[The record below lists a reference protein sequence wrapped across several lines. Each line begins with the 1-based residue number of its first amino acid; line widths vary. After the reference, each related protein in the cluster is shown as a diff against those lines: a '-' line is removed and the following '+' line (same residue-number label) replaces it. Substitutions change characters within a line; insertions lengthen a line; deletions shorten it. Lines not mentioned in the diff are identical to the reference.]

1 MIDRIIQW
9 SLQNR
14 FAVVAAAAALLAWG
28 IWEAV
33 RLPVDVFPELTA
45 PTVTLLAE
53 AHGMPPIEVE
63 NQIAFPIETALNGA
77 PGVRRIRSS
86 TAAGMAII
94 WIEFDWGTDIYRAR
108 QVVSERLQVVDLDL
122 PPDVEPPVMAPIS
135 SIMGEILFLA
145 IASDRH
151 DLMEMKTL
159 ADWTVRRRLLAV
171 SGVSKVSVT
180 GGDTK
185 QYQVLVDPG
194 RLAAYGLTLD
204 RVAEA
209 LEQTNENTSA
219 GFFVERGQEYLIHG
233 IGRVRRV
240 EDVAETVLELRGGQ
254 PVRIRDVAEVRL
266 GPALKRGEGS
276 HDGRPA
282 VIMGIQKQ
290 PDANTLELTRR
301 LDVVLDEIQAS
312 LPEGVEIDRHIFR
325 QADFIETAV
334 DNVMM
339 ALGEG
344 AILVVVIVFL
354 FLAGLKP
361 TGITVLAMPLSLVA
375 AVASLKAFGITINT
389 MTLGGMA
396 IAVGALVDDAIID
409 VENVVR
415 RLRENRLLPSD
426 RRRNLLAV
434 VYDASR
440 EIRKSIVYATLVI
453 VLVFLPLFFL
463 TGIEGRLMTPLGLAY
478 IVSLGASL
486 LVALT
491 VTPALCL
498 LLLPGSHA
506 VTRQTEWTVTRWLK
520 SLYRPLLAAVLPRWR
535 IVAAVSLGLVA
546 GSSVLLS
553 QAGRSFLP
561 EFNEGTLTLSAVTL
575 PGTSLEV
582 SDQLGNLVE
591 ETLLSHP
598 EVTATARRTGRAEL
612 DEHALGVNSAEID
625 VSLRW
630 GERSREEFLAALRRD
645 LSAVPGMNVV
655 IGQPI
660 SHRIDHMLSGTRAN
674 IAVKVFG
681 EDLYELRRLAEQVR
695 GRIEGIEGVVDL
707 TIEEQPDIPLLT
719 IRYDRAALA
728 GHGLTV
734 HEVSEAVEIGF
745 HGHAVSRVLEGR
757 ASFELVVRLADN
769 AFADLDSV
777 RGTRIATPSGAQVP
791 LEALAEIRLDRGPS
805 TISRENVQRK
815 TVVQCNVAGRDL
827 GGVVDEIRQ
836 RVEVGLTLPQGY
848 RIEYGGQFESAERAS
863 NTLLLLGMVVIIG
876 IFAILFV
883 ALGSTRDSLLVMV
896 NLPLA
901 LVGGVA
907 GVWLA
912 GGILSVASMIGFITL
927 FGIATRNGLMMILHI
942 HHLQDRE
949 GVTDF
954 GEAVRRGA
962 EERLAP
968 ILMTA
973 LAAGLALIPLALS
986 HGEAG
991 SEIEAPMAVVILC
1004 GLLSSTAL
1012 NMFVVPSLYRR
1023 FGSQRIGGINGD

>member
-1 MIDRIIQW
+1 MIDRIIHW

-14 FAVVAAAAALLAWG
+14 FAVIVAAAALLAWG
-28 IWEAV
+28 AWEAV

-53 AHGMPPIEVE
+53 AHGMPPVEVE

-86 TAAGMAII
+86 TAAGMSII
-94 WIEFDWGTDIYRAR
+94 WVEFDWGTDIYRAR

-122 PPDVEPPVMAPIS
+122 PPDVEPPVMAPVS

-145 IASDRH
+145 VTSDRH
-151 DLMEMKTL
+151 DLMAVKTL

-171 SGVSKVSVT
+171 PGVSKVSVT

-204 RVAEA
+204 RVAES
-209 LEQTNENTSA
+209 LEETNENTSA

-233 IGRVRRV
+233 IGRVRRLSDI
-240 EDVAETVLELRGGQ
+240 EETVMEVRGNQ

-266 GPALKRGEGS
+266 GPAIKRGEGS
-276 HDGRPA
+276 HDGHPA
-282 VIMGIQKQ
+282 VILGVQKQ

-301 LDVVLDEIQAS
+301 LDRVLDEIQTD

-334 DNVMM
+334 DNVLM

-344 AILVVVIVFL
+344 AVLVVVIVFL

-375 AVASLKAFGITINT
+375 AVAALKAFGITINT

-415 RLRENRLLPSD
+415 RLGENRALPKD
-426 RRRNLLAV
+426 RQRSLHAV

-463 TGIEGRLMTPLGLAY
+463 SGFEGRLMTPLGLAY

-498 LLLPGSHA
+498 LLLPRSHA
-506 VTRQTEWTVTRWLK
+506 VTRETEWLVTRQLK
-520 SLYRPLLAAVLPRWR
+520 ALYRPLLGAVLPHWR
-535 IVAAVSLGLVA
+535 ATAITSLGLVLA
-546 GSSVLLS
+546 ASAFLS
-553 QAGRSFLP
+553 LAGRSFLP

-582 SDQLGNLVE
+582 SDKLGTLVE
-591 ETLLSHP
+591 DVMLGHP

-625 VSLRW
+625 VGLTASD
-630 GERSREEFLAALRRD
+630 RSKDEFLAALRRD
-645 LSAVPGMNVV
+645 LSAIPGMNVV

-695 GRIEGIEGVVDL
+695 DLMEDIEGVVDL

-719 IRYDRAALA
+719 IRYDREALA
-728 GHGLTV
+728 SHGLTV
-734 HEVSEAVEIGF
+734 HDVAEAVEIGF

-757 ASFELVVRLADN
+757 ASFDLVVRLADQ

-777 RGTRIATPSGAQVP
+777 RGTRIATPTGTQVP
-791 LEALAEIRLDRGPS
+791 LEALAVIRLDRGPS
-805 TISRENVQRK
+805 SISRENVQRK
-815 TVVQCNVAGRDL
+815 MVVQCNVAGRDL

-836 RVEVGLTLPQGY
+836 RVETGVSLDTGY
-848 RIEYGGQFESAERAS
+848 RIEYGGQFESARRAS
-863 NTLLLLGMVVIIG
+863 DTLMLLGIAVIIG
-876 IFAILFV
+876 IFAILFM
-883 ALGSTRDSLLVMV
+883 ALGSSRDALLVMV

-907 GVWLA
+907 GVYLA
-912 GGILSVASMIGFITL
+912 GGVLSVASTIGFITL

-942 HHLQDRE
+942 HHLQDVE

-954 GEAVRRGA
+954 ATAVRQGA

-1004 GLLSSTAL
+1004 GLLTSTAL
-1012 NMFVVPSLYRR
+1012 NMFVVPSLYLR
-1023 FGSQRIGGINGD
+1023 FGSRRVRA